1 MRVDA
6 MLPSHRCSM
15 GVPGLDT
22 VLLGGLPSGHLYL
35 LEGQPGS
42 GKTTLS
48 LQFLMEGVRKGES
61 CLYVTL
67 SETATELREV
77 ASSHGWDLHG
87 IDLFELSSVEAVLGE
102 GRSQSVFHS
111 WEVEL
116 GETIRLIKQEVE
128 RIEPKRVVFDSL
140 SELRL
145 LAQDQFRYRRQV
157 LALKQFF
164 SPRNA
169 TVILVDD
176 LTSAGG
182 GRDMQLHSI
191 CHGVI
196 SLERFALE
204 FGAARRRLQVQKVR
218 GAAFIAGYH
227 DLSIRTGGVEVYPR
241 LVASDHHVEFVNQ
254 PMLSGVRHLDELV
267 GGGFLRGTCTL
278 LTGPAGTGKT
288 TLALQYIG
296 EACARGER
304 CQIYEF
310 DERIGTLLRRAETM
324 GLDLQGYM
332 EKGLLHIYQANP
344 AEMSPGE
351 FAWHVT
357 RAVQDKRCSM
367 VVIDSLNGYLSAM
380 PEEKHLLLQMH
391 ELLAFLNQSGV
402 TTFLINPQIGLI
414 GMMDADQL
422 NVSYIAD
429 TVVLFRFFEANGRI
443 RKAISV
449 VKNRSGKHEDTIREL
464 HIDSQG
470 LRVGEPL
477 TSFRGVLSGVPE
489 FIGNGKPLMESRDA

>member
-1 MRVDA
+1 
-6 MLPSHRCSM
+6 MLTPPRCKF

-22 VLLGGLPSGHLYL
+22 ILHGGLPAGHLYL

-48 LQFLMEGVRKGES
+48 LQFLLEGVKSGDR
-61 CLYVTL
+61 CLYITL
-67 SETATELREV
+67 SETSDELREV
-77 ASSHGWDLHG
+77 ASSHGWQLDG

-102 GRSQSVFHS
+102 GRTQSVFHS

-116 GETIRLIKQEVE
+116 GETVRLIRQEVE
-128 RIEPKRVVFDSL
+128 RIEPRRVVFDSL

-145 LAQDQFRYRRQV
+145 LAQDPLRYRRQV

-164 SPRNA
+164 SPRSA
-169 TVILVDD
+169 TVLFIDD
-176 LTSAGG
+176 LTSE
-182 GRDMQLHSI
+182 GRDRDTHLHSI
-191 CHGVI
+191 SHGVI

-204 FGAARRRLQVQKVR
+204 FGAARRRLQVQKMR
-218 GAAFIAGYH
+218 GQSFLAGYH
-227 DLSIRTGGVEVYPR
+227 DLNILTGGVEVYPR
-241 LVASDHHVEFVNQ
+241 LVAAEHHARFDNAAI
-254 PMLSGVRHLDELV
+254 LSGVPQLDSLT
-267 GGGFLRGTCTL
+267 GGGFLRGTSTL

-288 TLALQYIG
+288 TLALQYVG
-296 EACARGER
+296 AACARGEH

-310 DERIGTLLRRAETM
+310 DERIGTLLGRAQAM
-324 GLDLQGYM
+324 GVPLSQYI
-332 EKGLLHIYQANP
+332 EQGLLEITQIDP

-351 FAWHVT
+351 FTWRVF
-357 RAVQDKRCSM
+357 RAVRERQCSM

-380 PEEKHLLLQMH
+380 PQEKHLLLQMH

-402 TTFLINPQIGLI
+402 TTFLINPLFGLV
-414 GMMDADQL
+414 GSMDTGQL

-429 TVVLFRFFEANGRI
+429 TVILLRFFEAKGRI

-449 VKNRSGKHEDTIREL
+449 IKNRAGKHEDTIREL
-464 HIDSQG
+464 HIDRHG

-477 TSFRGVLSGVPE
+477 DGFRGVLTGTPE
-489 FIGNGKPLMESRDA
+489 FVGDSRPLLENRDA